1 MDNILGIHHVTAIT
15 SSSPKIYDFFTNIL
29 GMRMVKKTVN
39 QDDIQ
44 TYHLY
49 FADDLGSAGTTMTF
63 FDFKGIRKSV
73 NGNNEVSRT
82 SFRVPTDA
90 SILYF
95 EKRFKKYNI
104 KHEAPKV
111 MFGKLTI
118 YFEDFDQQRYALIS
132 DETKKSYDA
141 GTPWLNGP
149 VPNEFAIIGLGPVFM
164 RVRELDQM
172 DKILTQVFSF
182 TQVNKEGSFYLY
194 EVNEGGNNGS
204 VIIEHNL
211 LLPNAVQGYGGV
223 HHIAFRVKNREELAK
238 WEEYFQDY
246 GIPNSGFVDRYY
258 FRSLYTRLFRNI
270 LFEIAT
276 DDPGFID
283 EEDTYEIL
291 GENLTLPP
299 LYKNREAYVYSVI
312 DLFDTSDANKKR
324 EKEYLD

>member
-1 MDNILGIHHVTAIT
+1 MDNILGMHHVTAIT
-15 SSSPKIYDFFTNIL
+15 SSAPKIYRFFTDIL

-82 SFRVPTDA
+82 TFRVPSDEA
-90 SILYF
+90 IYYF
-95 EKRFKKYNI
+95 EKRFIKYNI
-104 KHEAPKV
+104 KHEAPK
-111 MFGKLTI
+111 KLFNKLMI
-118 YFEDFDQQRYALIS
+118 YFEDFDNQRYALIS
-132 DETKKSYDA
+132 DESKPSYDK

-149 VPNEFAIIGLGPVFM
+149 VPNEYAVIGLGPVFM
-164 RVRELDQM
+164 RVNKLEQM
-172 DKILTQVFSF
+172 DNILTQILGFK
-182 TQVNKEGSFYLY
+182 QVEKAGSFYLY

-204 VIIEHNL
+204 VIVEQNL
-211 LLPNAVQGYGGV
+211 LLPSAVQGYGGV
-223 HHIAFRVKNREELAK
+223 HHIAFRVKNREEMAK
-238 WEEYFQDY
+238 WEDFFSSY

-258 FRSLYTRLFRNI
+258 FRSLYTRLYPNI

-299 LYKNREAYVYSVI
+299 LYKNRGEYVYSVI
-312 DLFDTSDANKKR
+312 QLFDSSDANKKR
-324 EKEYLD
+324 DKEYL